1 MMRRS
6 GNDRRAA
13 DSLRLSLP
21 STVLAR
27 RALLSERSPVQK
39 RAPVIAITDCR
50 RWRRHNIR
58 HRCQWRD
65 VRPREMAMIK
75 TRTGMFAAV
84 GLLLGGV
91 STAALASVSKP
102 TAEERAACMGD
113 AMTLCITAIPNRA
126 RIASCLASKMSQLS
140 PRCRAQFDKAASGR

>member
-1 MMRRS
+1 
-6 GNDRRAA
+6 
-13 DSLRLSLP
+13 
-21 STVLAR
+21 
-27 RALLSERSPVQK
+27 
-39 RAPVIAITDCR
+39 
-50 RWRRHNIR
+50 
-58 HRCQWRD
+58 
-65 VRPREMAMIK
+65 MAMIK
-75 TRTGMFAAV
+75 TRTGVFAAV